1 VHERL
6 AAVDHRRSVRVQWE
20 DVLLIMP
27 LNREVRILIGTIHLC
42 WLAGTLALVAFL
54 TA

>member
-1 VHERL
+1 VYERL

-20 DVLLIMP
+20 DVLLIVP
-27 LNREVRILIGTIHLC
+27 LNREVRILIGTIHLS

>member
-1 VHERL
+1 MHERL
-6 AAVDHRRSVRVQWE
+6 AAVDHRRSVRVRWS
-20 DVLLIMP
+20 DVLLIVV
-27 LNREVRILIGTIHLC
+27 LGREIRILVGTIHLS

>member
-42 WLAGTLALVAFL
+42 WLAGTLALVATL